1 VMSLDVRSLWDWC
14 REVVGRG
21 PSTAMPLGTPS
32 TDFDEAPPSIDQE
45 ANRAVSGGG
54 MVGPDDQAPSHKA
67 RRSR

>member
-1 VMSLDVRSLWDWC
+1 MVLDLRSLWAWC

-21 PSTAMPLGTPS
+21 GSTAGPLGIPS
-32 TDFDEAPPSIDQE
+32 IDLDEAPPGIDQD

-54 MVGPDDQAPSHKA
+54 MVGPDDQAASSKA